1 MSARAVAARLLP
13 AGLVVAAGT
22 WVASGALGDDFRWV
36 GVVGVSELALLSGLR
51 WAGWLQGRPW
61 ARLALRLAVA
71 VMAVAVIGAPMPPA
85 DVVGWL
91 FCVEGVLFG
100 AWVATRWLFAGDGPG
115 LRRDLRGAGA
125 VAGVGL
131 WFMSVPL
138 PPSGWSPLVGVLVAT
153 TALGAEHV
161 DEEKS

>member
-1 MSARAVAARLLP
+1 MAQRLLP
-13 AGLVVAAGT
+13 AGLVVAVGT
-22 WVASGALGDDFRWV
+22 WVATGALGDDFRWV
-36 GVVGVSELALLSGLR
+36 GVLALSELAVLSGLR

-61 ARLALRLAVA
+61 SRLGMRLAVA
-71 VMAVAVIGAPMPPA
+71 VTAVAVARTPVPPA

-100 AWVATRWLFAGDGPG
+100 AWVAARWLLAGDRAH

-125 VAGVGL
+125 LAGVGL

-153 TALGAEHV
+153 TALGAEHAAP
-161 DEEKS
+161 EEES